1 MENSPRQ
8 FRADRWATPACWD
21 WPLPVEPRTTNPVHL
36 LFEWHAGRCA
46 VCGAPV
52 GVILEDHD
60 HDTGLTRGW
69 LCGPC
74 NLAEGTQDGVY
85 VLYRKRP
92 PASIVGVS
100 FRYSALRNW
109 HGVKRFKPWLS
120 SSVRYM
126 QAEGI
131 ELAKL
136 GRRRARAK
144 ATFEKV
150 NDEAKA
156 AVVAAAEAGVPEAEL
171 ARVLQVDRM
180 TVRSWLGKRR

>member
-8 FRADRWATPACWD
+8 LRADRWATPACWE
-21 WPLPVEPRTTNPVHL
+21 WPLPVDPDATDPVRL
-36 LFEWHAGRCA
+36 LFEWHDGRCA

-60 HDTGLTRGW
+60 HETGLSRGW
-69 LCGPC
+69 LCRPC
-74 NLAEGTQDGVY
+74 NQTADIQDGVFA
-85 VLYRKRP
+85 LYRERP
-92 PASIVGVS
+92 PALILGVS
-100 FRYSALRNW
+100 FRYSGRRDW
-109 HGVKRFKPWLS
+109 RGVKRFTPWLG

-126 QAEGI
+126 RAEGA
-131 ELAKL
+131 ELVRI
-136 GRRRARAK
+136 GRRRAKAK
-144 ATFEKV
+144 AAFEKV